1 VFALMALIE
10 YEKNHIAYSLVL
22 QKRRLKLFVL
32 IMDYVLTGA
41 YKTQP
46 NFQRYIEHKSDKLR
60 EQGIT
65 VDIWK

>member
-1 VFALMALIE
+1 MSLPKCPKCSSIYV
-10 YEKNHIAYSLVL
+10 YEDGNLLVCPECAYE
-22 QKRRLKLFVL
+22 
-32 IMDYVLTGA
+32 LTGA